1 MAKVLLIAPPY
12 LDLYGRLSKAA
23 GRYFPLGLAYI
34 AAYLR
39 QYGRHEVQM
48 YEPEAQ
54 CLTYEDIATLLKRER
69 PDVVGLTTATPNF
82 PRALA
87 LAELVK
93 KNSAALVVMGG
104 VHASALPEFIVT
116 QYSQLVDVVVVGEGE
131 ETMLELVNSYTN
143 KAQLRQI
150 RGIAYL
156 GDDNQAV
163 RTPPRP
169 YIEDLDRI
177 PFPARDLIPQDLFV
191 PNAHNARFR
200 QCSSLLTSRGCPYN
214 CSFCAARI
222 VSGQRYRMHSADYV
236 LEEMRMLKKTYGA
249 RQLLITDDTFT
260 LNHPRLT
267 EICHRMIDERLDLQ
281 WFCFS
286 QVTAVNPEVLGLIK
300 RAGCYNIGFGVESAE
315 PEVLK
320 SMGKNIKPEQAV
332 EAVQMA
338 NAAGLKTQ
346 AFYVFG
352 TPGET
357 RAQMEHTV
365 RFSGEVDA
373 TMAFFNM
380 LVPYPGTKDFSFFFK
395 GVPLA
400 EIEWENFVAV
410 GEKCVLDNNPD
421 ISPREIEQLLAKAN
435 LHYYFNLHRLARLL
449 YHIRSGYELR
459 NYMLGGISF
468 IKQNFA
474 WMKLE

>member
-12 LDLYGRLSKAA
+12 LDLYGKLSKAA

-39 QYGRHEVQM
+39 QYGQHEVQM

-54 CLTYEDIATLLKRER
+54 GLTYEDIATLIIRER

-82 PRALA
+82 PRALE

-93 KNSAALVVMGG
+93 KNSKALVVMGG
-104 VHASALPEFIVT
+104 VHASAVPEFIVT
-116 QYSQLVDVVVVGEGE
+116 NHSHLVDVVVVGEGE

-143 KAQLRQI
+143 KADLHKI

-156 GDDNQAV
+156 DDDKVV

-177 PFPARDLIPQDLFV
+177 PFPARDLISQDLFV

-200 QCSSLLTSRGCPYN
+200 QCSSMLTSRGCPYN

-236 LEEMRMLKKTYGA
+236 LEEMRMLKKTYST

-260 LNHPRLT
+260 LNRPRLT
-267 EICHRMIDERLDLQ
+267 EICNRMIEEHINLQ

-286 QVTAVNPEVLGLIK
+286 QVTVVNPEVLSLIK

-315 PEVLK
+315 P
-320 SMGKNIKPEQAV
+320 
-332 EAVQMA
+332 
-338 NAAGLKTQ
+338 
-346 AFYVFG
+346 
-352 TPGET
+352 
-357 RAQMEHTV
+357 
-365 RFSGEVDA
+365 
-373 TMAFFNM
+373 
-380 LVPYPGTKDFSFFFK
+380 
-395 GVPLA
+395 
-400 EIEWENFVAV
+400 
-410 GEKCVLDNNPD
+410 
-421 ISPREIEQLLAKAN
+421 
-435 LHYYFNLHRLARLL
+435 
-449 YHIRSGYELR
+449 
-459 NYMLGGISF
+459 
-468 IKQNFA
+468 
-474 WMKLE
+474 

>member
-1 MAKVLLIAPPY
+1 MAKVLLLSPPY
-12 LDLYGRLSKAA
+12 VDLYGKLGKAA

-39 QYGRHEVQM
+39 RYGQHEVRM

-54 CLTYEDIATLLKRER
+54 GLSYEDIATLIRRER

-82 PRALA
+82 PRALV
-87 LAELVK
+87 LAGLAK
-93 KNSAALVVMGG
+93 KNSEALVVMGG
-104 VHASALPEFIVT
+104 VHASAVPEFIVT
-116 QYSQLVDVVVVGEGE
+116 NYRHLVDVVVVGEGE

-143 KAQLRQI
+143 KAELRKI

-156 GDDNQAV
+156 QDDKAV

-177 PFPARDLIPQDLFV
+177 PFPARDLVPQDLFV

-200 QCSSLLTSRGCPYN
+200 RCSAMLTSRGCPYN

-260 LNHPRLT
+260 LNHARLK
-267 EICHRMIDERLDLQ
+267 EICQRMIAERLDLQ

-286 QVTAVNPEVLGLIK
+286 QVTAVNQEVLALIK
-300 RAGCYNIGFGVESAE
+300 RAGCYNIGFGVESAA
-315 PEVLK
+315 PEILK
-320 SMGKNIKPEQAV
+320 RMGKNIKPEQAV
-332 EAVQMA
+332 AAVHLA
-338 NAAGLKTQ
+338 NSAGLKTQ

-357 RAQMEHTV
+357 RAQMEQTV
-365 RFSGEVDA
+365 RFSEEVDA

-380 LVPYPGTKDFSFFFK
+380 LVPYPGTRDFDFFFK
-395 GVPLA
+395 DIPLA
-400 EIEWENFVAV
+400 EIAWENFVAL
-410 GEKCVLDNNPD
+410 GEKCVLGNNPE

-435 LHYYFNLHRLARLL
+435 LHYYLKPRRLARLL
-449 YHIRSGYELR
+449 CHIRSGYELQ
-459 NYMLGGISF
+459 NHMHGGISF
-468 IKQNFA
+468 IKQIFA
-474 WMKLE
+474 WRKSE